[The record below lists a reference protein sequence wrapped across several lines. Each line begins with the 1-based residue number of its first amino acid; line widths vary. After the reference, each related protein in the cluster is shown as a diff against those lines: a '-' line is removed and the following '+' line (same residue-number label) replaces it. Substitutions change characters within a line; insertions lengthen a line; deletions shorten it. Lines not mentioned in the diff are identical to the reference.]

1 MAMNL
6 SEMHNQQ
13 LAHLRIQPTAKRVRA
28 LLDNQTVL
36 DSRRALLVWEPNRI
50 VPTYAVPREDVDGTI
65 SERTADPDSADP
77 DNTNPDSVDPSDV
90 HPSDVHPVS
99 VESAP
104 DTVWDP
110 RVPFSVRTTPGRTVA
125 IGDEPSGLTVDGFV
139 ADDPDLEGYVIVDF
153 AGFTRWLEDED
164 EIVSHPHDPYA
175 RIDIRQSAQHLE
187 FALDGVAIADTHRAK
202 ALYETHLPVR
212 YYLPPQDVLVAMKP
226 SSTVTVCAYKGRAIY
241 YSPVAAG
248 KVLTDFA
255 WSYGDP
261 LVDALEVRDYIAF
274 FDEKL
279 DVTIDGVPRPRPV
292 TPWS

>member
-6 SEMHNQQ
+6 GEMHKQQ

-28 LLDNQTVL
+28 LLGEQTVV
-36 DSRRALLVWEPNRI
+36 DTRRALLVWEPNRV
-50 VPTYAVPREDVDGTI
+50 VPTYAVPKDDVHGTVLD
-65 SERTADPDSADP
+65 RSADP
-77 DNTNPDSVDPSDV
+77 APDGVDPDPDSVD
-90 HPSDVHPVS
+90 
-99 VESAP
+99 SAP
-104 DTVWDP
+104 GTVWDP
-110 RVPFSVRTTPGRTVA
+110 RVPFAVRATPGRNVA
-125 IGDEPSGLTVDGFV
+125 IGHKSSGQTADGFI
-139 ADDPDLEGYVIVDF
+139 ADDVDLEGYVILDF

-164 EIVSHPHDPYA
+164 EIISHPHDPYA
-175 RIDIRQSAQHLE
+175 RIDVRQSAQHLE

-202 ALYETHLPVR
+202 ALYETYLPVR
-212 YYLPPQDVLVAMKP
+212 YYLPPEDVLVAMKP

-279 DVTIDGVPRPRPV
+279 DVTIDDVPRPRPL

>member
-6 SEMHNQQ
+6 GEMHKQQ

-28 LLDNQTVL
+28 LLGEQTVV
-36 DSRRALLVWEPNRI
+36 DTRRALLVWEPNRV
-50 VPTYAVPREDVDGTI
+50 VPTYAVPQDDVHGTVLG
-65 SERTADPDSADP
+65 RSADP
-77 DNTNPDSVDPSDV
+77 APDGVDPDPDSVD
-90 HPSDVHPVS
+90 
-99 VESAP
+99 SAP
-104 DTVWDP
+104 GTVWDP
-110 RVPFSVRTTPGRTVA
+110 RVPFAVRATPGRNVA
-125 IGDEPSGLTVDGFV
+125 IGHKSSGQTADGFI
-139 ADDPDLEGYVIVDF
+139 ADDVDLEGYVILDF

-164 EIVSHPHDPYA
+164 EIISHPHDPYA
-175 RIDIRQSAQHLE
+175 RIDVRQSAQHLE

-202 ALYETHLPVR
+202 ALYETYLPVR
-212 YYLPPQDVLVAMKP
+212 YYLPPEDVLVAMKP

-241 YSPVAAG
+241 HSPVAAG

-279 DVTIDGVPRPRPV
+279 DVTIDDVPRPRPL

>member
-1 MAMNL
+1 MAINL
-6 SEMHNQQ
+6 SEMHQQQ
-13 LAHLRIQPTAKRVRA
+13 LAHLRIQPTLKRVRA
-28 LLDNQTVL
+28 LLEGETVL
-36 DSRRALLVWEPNRI
+36 DSRRALLVWEPNRA
-50 VPTYAVPREDVDGTI
+50 VPTYAVPREDVHGTI
-65 SERTADPDSADP
+65 ADTTPVLYDAA
-77 DNTNPDSVDPSDV
+77 SV
-90 HPSDVHPVS
+90 
-99 VESAP
+99 P

-110 RVPFSVRTTPGRTVA
+110 RVPFAVRTTAGQSVTIA
-125 IGDEPSGLTVDGFV
+125 AEPDGPTVDGFV
-139 ADDPDLEGYVIVDF
+139 ADDTDLEGYVIVDF
-153 AGFTRWLEDED
+153 AGFTGWLEDED
-164 EIVSHPHDPYA
+164 EIISHPHDPYA
-175 RIDIRQSAQHLE
+175 RIDIRQTAQHIE

-202 ALYETHLPVR
+202 ALYETYLPVR

-248 KVLTDFA
+248 KELTDFA

-279 DVTIDGVPRPRPV
+279 DVTVDGVPRPRPL

>member
-6 SEMHNQQ
+6 GEMHKQQ

-28 LLDNQTVL
+28 LLGEQTVV
-36 DSRRALLVWEPNRI
+36 DTRRALLVWEPNRV
-50 VPTYAVPREDVDGTI
+50 VPTYAVPQDDVHGTI
-65 SERTADPDSADP
+65 LDRSADP
-77 DNTNPDSVDPSDV
+77 APDGVDPDPDSVD
-90 HPSDVHPVS
+90 
-99 VESAP
+99 SAP
-104 DTVWDP
+104 GTVWDP
-110 RVPFSVRTTPGRTVA
+110 RVPFAVRATPGRNVA
-125 IGDEPSGLTVDGFV
+125 IGHKSSGQTADGFI
-139 ADDPDLEGYVIVDF
+139 ADDVDLEGYVILDF

-164 EIVSHPHDPYA
+164 EIISHPHDPYA
-175 RIDIRQSAQHLE
+175 RIDVRQSAQHLE

-202 ALYETHLPVR
+202 ALYETYLPVR
-212 YYLPPQDVLVAMKP
+212 YYLPPEDVLVAMKP

-274 FDEKL
+274 FDERL
-279 DVTIDGVPRPRPV
+279 DVTIDDVPRPRPL

>member
-6 SEMHNQQ
+6 GEMHKQQ

-28 LLDNQTVL
+28 LLGEQTVV
-36 DSRRALLVWEPNRI
+36 DTRRALLVWEPNRV
-50 VPTYAVPREDVDGTI
+50 VPTYAVPQDDVHGTVLD
-65 SERTADPDSADP
+65 RSADP
-77 DNTNPDSVDPSDV
+77 APDGVDPDPDSVD
-90 HPSDVHPVS
+90 
-99 VESAP
+99 SAP
-104 DTVWDP
+104 GTVWDP
-110 RVPFSVRTTPGRTVA
+110 RVPFAVRTTPGRNVA
-125 IGDEPSGLTVDGFV
+125 IGHKSSGQTADGFI
-139 ADDPDLEGYVIVDF
+139 ADDVDLEGYVILDF

-164 EIVSHPHDPYA
+164 EIISHPHDPYA
-175 RIDIRQSAQHLE
+175 RIDVRQSAQHLE

-202 ALYETHLPVR
+202 ALYETYLPVR
-212 YYLPPQDVLVAMKP
+212 YYLPPEDVLVAMKP

-279 DVTIDGVPRPRPV
+279 DVTIDDVPRPRPL